1 MAEALEVSAS
11 FALMHTFERMEKSN
25 ENKKALHPR
34 MLYEIMNQIKA
45 NGSIN
50 S

>member
-1 MAEALEVSAS
+1 
-11 FALMHTFERMEKSN
+11 
-25 ENKKALHPR
+25 

-50 S
+50 SQEISELLGKFEDLNSQKTVSQCTTGDYTKYV